1 MPDEIVFHGIS
12 GANPF
17 ASKIIAVYLL
27 EPSKILRKPLLL
39 LNRSIGP
46 VPRRRGSK
54 FLPSERIA
62 GSSRIG
68 TGFEDG
74 APIFLSGDSCA
85 HTTGSRT
92 DNLVTHLLKRER
104 DIPG

>member
-1 MPDEIVFHGIS
+1 MPDEIVFHGLS
-12 GANPF
+12 GADPF

-27 EPSKILRKPLLL
+27 EPSKILRKLLLL

-46 VPRRRGSK
+46 VPQRRGSK
-54 FLPSERIA
+54 SLPSQRIA
-62 GSSRIG
+62 GSSRIR
-68 TGFEDG
+68 TSFEDG
-74 APIFLSGDSCA
+74 GPIFLSGDSCA

-92 DNLVTHLLKRER
+92 DNLVTHLLKCER

>member
-1 MPDEIVFHGIS
+1 MPDEIVLHGKS
-12 GANPF
+12 GASTF

-27 EPSKILRKPLLL
+27 EPSKILRKPLRW
-39 LNRSIGP
+39 LNHGIGP

-74 APIFLSGDSCA
+74 VPIFLSGDSCA
-85 HTTGSRT
+85 HTTGSCT

-104 DIPG
+104 DISG